1 MYIFQNTHVYLQN
14 HMCILKPTCLFHIL
28 LVRSLMHRH
37 DSDSDTASTDE
48 EHTWGGKGIFEY
60 SRKVLPHALIH
71 IVETYLRAGHI
82 AGACAFL
89 AEVAHKKFI
98 KLAAR
103 LGRTFGSHAR
113 SEVAML
119 KWILTDEIYVQ
130 AARVAKET
138 SETVVNDDS
147 AADIGDG
154 CIHRTYSCP
163 LLPDIMVTSSTDFI
177 QKDDRSLLRN
187 SWEKKM
193 ISKKIRVTRRELLS
207 MLCAKLRVADTR
219 ANRTDLVRRQF

>member
-1 MYIFQNTHVYLQN
+1 
-14 HMCILKPTCLFHIL
+14 
-28 LVRSLMHRH
+28 
-37 DSDSDTASTDE
+37 
-48 EHTWGGKGIFEY
+48 
-60 SRKVLPHALIH
+60 VLPHALIH
-71 IVETYLRAGHI
+71 IVESYLRAGHL

-89 AEVAHKKFI
+89 AEVSHKKFI

-103 LGRTFGSHAR
+103 LGRTFGSHTR

-138 SETVVNDDS
+138 SETIVNNDS

-154 CIHRTYSCP
+154 YIHRTYSSP

-177 QKDDRSLLRN
+177 QKEGRSLLRN

-219 ANRTDLVRRQF
+219 ANRTDLVRRQHFVLSSHLCFEVHICILKLTFVFKIRICFLKFHICVLKITFVF